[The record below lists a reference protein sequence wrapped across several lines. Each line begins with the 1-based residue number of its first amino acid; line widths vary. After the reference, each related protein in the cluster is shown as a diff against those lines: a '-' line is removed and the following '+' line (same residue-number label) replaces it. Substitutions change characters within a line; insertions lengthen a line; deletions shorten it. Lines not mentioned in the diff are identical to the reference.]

1 MTEIVQPKYQI
12 IAIISG
18 ILTIMAFSNLVLTVY
33 IKKEAEHLSYTWIML
48 VLTAQ
53 SLLVIYGLINNS
65 YGIFIPS
72 SIIIM
77 GASYILFVKLNNNN
91 NMKIIEDELKT
102 KNILIN

>member
-33 IKKEAEHLSYTWIML
+33 IKKEAEHLSYTWILL

-65 YGIFIPS
+65 YGIYLPPIILICGLLFIL
-72 SIIIM
+72 
-77 GASYILFVKLNNNN
+77 YVKLTYET
-91 NMKIIEDELKT
+91 IYYLYRHRCST
-102 KNILIN
+102 